1 MKPVCHHFLS
11 TECPLGWYGPGCQ
24 SPCQCDHQCPCDP
37 QTGNCS
43 VSQGTGPPGI
53 LGEVWGRQT
62 VPKLCI
68 FYLVSYSEA
77 VSPVNR
83 GHTKGRRAGLF
94 HQVGVSA
101 ETSPH
106 TPSMRLGI
114 CPGTSQARRLQMIL
128 YFVRSRIGMGET
140 DIRECKGEG
149 PRPDY
154 GLDLPGHRASTQS
167 LRPSCRDKIRLTFG
181 FVHVLRLCVAVAS
194 F

>member
-1 MKPVCHHFLS
+1 MGQVARVLASVITSVPVTPRLVTAASHKVQGLLES
-11 TECPLGWYGPGCQ
+11 LGQ
-24 SPCQCDHQCPCDP
+24 
-37 QTGNCS
+37 
-43 VSQGTGPPGI
+43 
-53 LGEVWGRQT
+53 VWGRQT

-114 CPGTSQARRLQMIL
+114 CPGTSEARRLQMVL

-140 DIRECKGEG
+140 GIRECKGEG